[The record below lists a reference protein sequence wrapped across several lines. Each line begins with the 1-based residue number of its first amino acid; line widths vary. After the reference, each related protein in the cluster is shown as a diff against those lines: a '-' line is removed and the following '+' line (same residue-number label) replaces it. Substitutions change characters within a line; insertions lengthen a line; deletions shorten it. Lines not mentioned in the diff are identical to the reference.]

1 MNKEVLRLALPSI
14 LANITVPLV
23 GIVDVVIAGHIA
35 DASVIGGIAI
45 GTMLFDLLYWNFG
58 FLRVG
63 TGGMTAQAYGRGDKD
78 AQFGI
83 LIHGLKVVGIVTAA
97 IWLLQL
103 FFVDIVLAIVPCS
116 ATVEDFA
123 RRYFAIRIWAAPA
136 TLSLMV
142 FKGWF
147 IGMQNTVFPMTC
159 DIVVNVTNILGSYL
173 LAVHTPLGAIGV
185 AYGTL
190 IAQYTGLIVATA
202 LYTKGFKKTLH
213 PLISRS
219 VLHIKGVIKKSEF
232 FKLNSTLF
240 IRSVCMLVVYVGFTS
255 LTSYYG
261 DNPLAIGSIMMK
273 LFMVLSYFIDGFAY
287 AGEALTGRFIG
298 AKNESLLTES
308 IKSITKWT
316 LGIGVAFTII
326 FLLWGKGM
334 IGLITSDENI
344 INGSIPF
351 LPWLVAMPLIGSIA
365 FMWDGI
371 FIGATAGKEIML
383 SMVFAAIGFFASYV
397 LLFSAIGV
405 HAVYAGYI
413 THLVIRAIYLTLRW
427 KKEKKR
433 SFLVV

>member
-63 TGGMTAQAYGRGDKD
+63 TGGMTAQAYGRGDKE

-83 LIHGLKVVGIVTAA
+83 LIHGLKVVVIVTAI
-97 IWLLQL
+97 IWLLQI

-123 RRYFAIRIWAAPA
+123 RKYFAIRIWAAPA

-147 IGMQNTVFPMTC
+147 IGMQNTVFPMIC
-159 DIVVNVTNILGSYL
+159 DIVVNVTNILASYL

-190 IAQYTGLIVATA
+190 IAQYTGLIIATV
-202 LYTKGFKKTLH
+202 LYLRGFKEILR
-213 PLISRS
+213 PLIARR
-219 VLHIKGVIKKSEF
+219 VLDFKGTIKRSEF
-232 FKLNSTLF
+232 LKLNSTLF
-240 IRSVCMLVVYVGFTS
+240 IRSVCMLVVYVGFTA

-298 AKNESLLTES
+298 AKNETLLTES
-308 IKSITKWT
+308 IQSIAKWAV
-316 LGIGVAFTII
+316 GIGVAFTVI

-334 IGLITSDENI
+334 VGLITSDESI
-344 INGSIPF
+344 VNGSTPF
-351 LPWLVAMPLIGSIA
+351 IPWLVAMPLIGSIA

-383 SMVFAAIGFFASYV
+383 SMVFAAIGFFISYV
-397 LLFSAIGV
+397 LLFTTIGV
-405 HAVYAGYI
+405 HAVYAAYI
-413 THLVIRAIYLTLRW
+413 AHLIIRAIYLTLRW
-427 KKEKKR
+427 EKEKKR